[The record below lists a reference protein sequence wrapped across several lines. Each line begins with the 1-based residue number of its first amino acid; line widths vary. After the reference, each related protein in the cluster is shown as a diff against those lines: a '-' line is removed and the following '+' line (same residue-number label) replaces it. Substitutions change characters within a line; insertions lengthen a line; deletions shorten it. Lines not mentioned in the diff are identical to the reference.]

1 MVSKKCGS
9 KSSENESIVDVV
21 VLVLENVYI
30 DACQFMQ
37 VKKMN
42 KIKLTELKPIFSCLK
57 SKVNTRI
64 NTNDEVETS

>member
-9 KSSENESIVDVV
+9 KSSENESIVKVV
-21 VLVLENVYI
+21 VLVLENVCI
-30 DACQFMQ
+30 DACQFTQ

-42 KIKLTELKPIFSCLK
+42 KIKLTQLKPILSCLK
-57 SKVNTRI
+57 SKVKTRI